1 MGTFS
6 FTRFAG
12 VAVAGT
18 LMVAGASSAF
28 AADEWLVCE
37 GTIATTGKD
46 QDGETLN
53 ESKPFSDT
61 YVYNDELQGLYLYN
75 KDKKMPSPMHV
86 GSYGTGDITWS
97 GEGSFGARWDGTLD
111 RSGMSVNIV
120 RTEKDERSEWTGQC
134 KATSAQ
140 PLAS

>member
-6 FTRFAG
+6 STKRAG
-12 VAVAGT
+12 AVLAGT
-18 LMVAGASSAF
+18 LMIAGAGNAL
-28 AADEWLVCE
+28 AADQWLACE
-37 GTIATTGKD
+37 GTVATTGTN
-46 QDGETLN
+46 QDGEALN
-53 ESKPFSDT
+53 ESKSFSDI
-61 YVYNDELQGLYLYN
+61 YVYNDDLQGLYLYS
-75 KDKKMPSPMHV
+75 KDKKMLSPMHV
-86 GSYGTGDITWS
+86 ATYGASDITWS

-120 RTEKDERSEWTGQC
+120 RTEKDERAEWNGQC